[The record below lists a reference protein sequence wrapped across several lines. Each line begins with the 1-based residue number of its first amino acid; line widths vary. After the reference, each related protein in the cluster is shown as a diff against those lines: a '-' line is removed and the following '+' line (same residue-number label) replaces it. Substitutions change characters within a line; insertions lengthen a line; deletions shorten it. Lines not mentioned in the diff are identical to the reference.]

1 MRRGEREWKSGGR
14 RAGRLPSSG
23 GEDVPCLSQGKWF
36 QFRSIKL
43 TRRVVLRSSFL
54 PSFLP
59 FLSSLSSLL
68 SSSSPLPSPFLLFR
82 ETKSSSNRSRRRGT
96 PQNIQVLDSKRENVS
111 TTFFPPPSPP
121 SSFCATLWR
130 EFWILVSIRREE
142 RENISKYSR
151 ASWRQSRERRG
162 RDEEA
167 KRDRKH
173 FDFVSSRFHFS
184 RIARDGKDDE
194 RRGGG
199 QGQSSERKR
208 RAILTLREVN
218 RPRRVLWIL
227 NCSTSAGSFV
237 SMRFPPTSPPILNSV
252 SKCCHRITF
261 PSHRP
266 LFNFQP
272 DILLLLTYCPLL
284 FRFTLCK

>member
-1 MRRGEREWKSGGR
+1 MTGILNSRFNQKGGEREY
-14 RAGRLPSSG
+14 
-23 GEDVPCLSQGKWF
+23 
-36 QFRSIKL
+36 
-43 TRRVVLRSSFL
+43 
-54 PSFLP
+54 
-59 FLSSLSSLL
+59 
-68 SSSSPLPSPFLLFR
+68 
-82 ETKSSSNRSRRRGT
+82 
-96 PQNIQVLDSKRENVS
+96 IQVFTR
-111 TTFFPPPSPP
+111 
-121 SSFCATLWR
+121 
-130 EFWILVSIRREE
+130 LVETIEGE
-142 RENISKYSR
+142 T
-151 ASWRQSRERRG
+151 RERRG

-272 DILLLLTYCPLL
+272 DILLLLTYCPLF

>member
-1 MRRGEREWKSGGR
+1 M
-14 RAGRLPSSG
+14 
-23 GEDVPCLSQGKWF
+23 
-36 QFRSIKL
+36 FRP
-43 TRRVVLRSSFL
+43 
-54 PSFLP
+54 PSFL
-59 FLSSLSSLL
+59 LL
-68 SSSSPLPSPFLLFR
+68 LL
-82 ETKSSSNRSRRRGT
+82 
-96 PQNIQVLDSKRENVS
+96 L
-111 TTFFPPPSPP
+111 PPSVQPCDGNFEF
-121 SSFCATLWR
+121 SFQP
-130 EFWILVSIRREE
+130 EGRRERIYPSIHAPRGDNRGRDE
-142 RENISKYSR
+142 GET
-151 ASWRQSRERRG
+151 RERRG

-272 DILLLLTYCPLL
+272 DILLLLTYCPLF